1 MLYERAQPDLDTPP
15 FADACPHRGAMLAMA
30 ARLLS
35 RDRAEDVVQEVLL
48 RYGLEPGRFDATKGS
63 LQGYLLMATRSRAI
77 DEMRSEQSRLRRQT
91 HAVRYG
97 SLRTAD
103 WDAVQSDLLERLIA
117 VMRML
122 PQREREVIALAYFRG
137 LSYRQVAELLALPEG
152 TVKSRMRTGLARMRV
167 MLEALEAED

>member
-1 MLYERAQPDLDTPP
+1 MSYEPARPDFDPAPL
-15 FADACPHRGAMLAMA
+15 ADAHSHRSAMLSMA

-35 RDRAEDVVQEVLL
+35 RDGAQDVVQDVLL
-48 RYGLEPGRFDATKGS
+48 RYGSEPGRFDATKGS

-77 DEMRSEQSRLRRQT
+77 DVLRSEQSRLRRQT

-97 SLRTAD
+97 SLRAAD
-103 WDAVQSDLLERLIA
+103 WDAVQSDLSERLIA

-122 PQREREVIALAYFRG
+122 PEAEREAIALAYFRG
-137 LSYRQVAELLALPEG
+137 LSYRQVAECLALPQG
-152 TVKSRMRTGLARMRV
+152 TVTSRIRTGLARMRV